1 MTSGKLPEDVTVL
14 AVAGRYQCYEIRTV
28 NLRSRNSLRNCRVYN
43 PAPHESR
50 HHKLCSALL
59 GRKETLIAAQE
70 LKLTENVLMLAKLS
84 LHPNTHRTSQFY
96 L

>member
-1 MTSGKLPEDVTVL
+1 MSRKLRDKVVVKV
-14 AVAGRYQCYEIRTV
+14 VAGCYQCYEIRTV

-59 GRKETLIAAQE
+59 CLVVK
-70 LKLTENVLMLAKLS
+70 K
-84 LHPNTHRTSQFY
+84 H
-96 L
+96 